1 MRIFYK
7 FIAKITKIVVLLLI
21 SELGFANMASP
32 ILEGTMT
39 TSAFSSDN
47 IDIKSETIYIIIDEN
62 YKTAKFIVEY
72 TIDSDQDG
80 KQIPLLFYARDYKG
94 NFSVWLDN
102 KKINISVWL
111 DNRKINIGTVPEK
124 YIYIHNTP
132 FKNFSNATKNN
143 PKSHNVTIYWHKN
156 YASVYPINDLKY
168 FEADISKGTH
178 VVRVEYTAKVW
189 TDLSFGWTKKYSFR
203 YSLTPAQF
211 WKSFG
216 TLKIIV
222 EQKGKIRQI
231 TTNLGESNEGE
242 IQAKNTWTFNKLP
255 DKYFEI
261 SYQEKPNKLASIL
274 ILITPLNLS
283 IITMFVLF
291 AIHLFIVIKCRKKYR
306 NKKYSVA
313 VILGT
318 IIATFL
324 SFFSYIS
331 FHLLIYS
338 LIGKEASGYQG
349 YTFMIFLLYP
359 IVLPIYWLIMW
370 QIDRYI
376 KRKLNKY

>member
-1 MRIFYK
+1 MRNFYK
-7 FIAKITKIVVLLLI
+7 FIAKITKIVVLVLI
-21 SELGFANMASP
+21 SDLGFANMASP
-32 ILEGTMT
+32 IWQGTMT

-47 IDIKSETIYIIIDEN
+47 IDIKSETIYIIIDKN

-80 KQIPLLFYARDYKG
+80 KQIPLLFYAKDYKG

-102 KKINISVWL
+102 Q
-111 DNRKINIGTVPEK
+111 KINIGTAPEK

-132 FKNFSNATKNN
+132 FKNFLKATKNN
-143 PKSHNVTIYWHKN
+143 AKSHNVTIYWHKKRA
-156 YASVYPINDLKY
+156 YVYPINDLKY

-274 ILITPLNLS
+274 IFITPLNLS

-306 NKKYSVA
+306 NKKYSLA
-313 VILGT
+313 VILGS

-324 SFFSYIS
+324 SFFSYMS
-331 FHLLIYS
+331 FHPLIDS
-338 LIGKEASGYQG
+338 LIGKEASGYHG
-349 YTFMIFLLYP
+349 YTFMIFVFYP

-376 KRKLNKY
+376 KRKLNNY